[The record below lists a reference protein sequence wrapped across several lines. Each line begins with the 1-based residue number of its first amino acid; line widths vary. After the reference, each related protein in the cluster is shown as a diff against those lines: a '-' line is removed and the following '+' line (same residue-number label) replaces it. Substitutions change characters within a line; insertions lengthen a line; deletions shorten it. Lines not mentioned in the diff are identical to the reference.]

1 MVLEVPSHLAGP
13 QKAAAGIPFEA
24 PVPTL
29 TPCTCLTVER
39 LQREANLKSSY
50 NMDLYIEKD
59 VHSFACF
66 FPSLLIL
73 SQTSPLSHYNLFSML
88 MLCTQLLCP
97 FLPSPLFMQMIS
109 VAFLYLFSWYLPSLL
124 HPKLISGSP
133 CLFIEPLGW
142 DLCLF
147 SALFARWHLSAL

>member
-1 MVLEVPSHLAGP
+1 MLALRKLQLG
-13 QKAAAGIPFEA
+13 F
-24 PVPTL
+24 L
-29 TPCTCLTVER
+29 LRLLCLHKPRARLIVER
-39 LQREANLKSSY
+39 LQGETNLKSSY
-50 NMDLYIEKD
+50 NTDLYLEKD
-59 VHSFACF
+59 VHSSTCF
-66 FPSLLIL
+66 FSSLLIL
-73 SQTSPLSHYNLFSML
+73 SQTSPLSCYNLFFML
-88 MLCTQLLCP
+88 MLCTQLFCP

-133 CLFIEPLGW
+133 CLFMEPVGR